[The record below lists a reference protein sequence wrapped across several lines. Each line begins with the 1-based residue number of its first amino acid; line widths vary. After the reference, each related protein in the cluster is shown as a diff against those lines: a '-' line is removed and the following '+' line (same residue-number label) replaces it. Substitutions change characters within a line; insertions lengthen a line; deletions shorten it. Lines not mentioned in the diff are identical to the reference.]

1 MKGIQ
6 FNEHFTGF
14 NLVAQVFFRYATS
27 LALYPRE
34 EKRIYIDQDN
44 KVRTKMNEETSHRQ
58 KKKKRERIFRNR
70 LYYRRTRLITC
81 NA

>member
-1 MKGIQ
+1 MKGIH

-14 NLVAQVFFRYATS
+14 NLVAHVFFRYATS

-44 KVRTKMNEETSHRQ
+44 KVHTKKNEETSRQ
-58 KKKKRERIFRNR
+58 KRERIFRNR
-70 LYYRRTRLITC
+70 LYYRRTRFIAC